1 MLQFIKKNKANF
13 IWVLIFGLMGLI
25 LRPLVNLL
33 VNLSNEYP
41 WVTRILLFLLLIAC
55 LLYSITTSLYTI
67 NSNFASRTFYKRIKI
82 SQGY

>member
-33 VNLSNEYP
+33 VSLSNKYP
-41 WVTRILLFLLLIAC
+41 WVTRMLLFLLLVATYFIYKLPLYIILIAI
-55 LLYSITTSLYTI
+55 LLIEPFI
-67 NSNFASRTFYKRIKI
+67 EE
-82 SQGY
+82 